1 MANHTFIT
9 GQFVRIGQKLANANS
24 RVSAFLIDLLV
35 IFLLILLGNAV
46 LAVAFFSAFSDSDAY
61 IISQFVLL
69 AIILSY
75 PLWMEWF
82 FKGQT
87 LGKKA
92 LGIRVVGS
100 DGSTPSFVNLFFRW
114 IFLLVE
120 GMSGFGI
127 VVMLFT
133 KNNQRLGDLAGGTY
147 VVKVRKSFFGR
158 TYRPENFMPGYK
170 PMFPQAAML
179 SEVQMEVLSETY
191 YLNSNNAEEIRVQ
204 LCKKICDLLKLNV
217 SNMTP
222 HQFLGQIHYDYRY
235 LTVHTE

>member
-35 IFLLILLGNAV
+35 IFFLFLFEYVCISMFMMSYEMEDVFTILLYVG
-46 LAVAFFSAFSDSDAY
+46 
-61 IISQFVLL
+61 ISLN
-69 AIILSY
+69 ITY
-75 PLWMEWF
+75 PLWMEWL

-87 LGKKA
+87 LGKMA
-92 LGIRVVGS
+92 MGIRVVGS

-120 GMSGFGI
+120 SMSGFGV

-147 VVKVRKSFFGR
+147 VVKTRKSFFGR

-170 PMFPQAAML
+170 PVFPQAALL
-179 SEVQMEVLSETY
+179 SEVQMEVLTEAF
-191 YLNSNNAEEIRVQ
+191 YLNSHNAEEIRVQ
-204 LCKKICDLLKLNV
+204 LCKKICDFLKINV
-217 SNMTP
+217 SNMTT

-235 LTVHTE
+235 LAVHAE